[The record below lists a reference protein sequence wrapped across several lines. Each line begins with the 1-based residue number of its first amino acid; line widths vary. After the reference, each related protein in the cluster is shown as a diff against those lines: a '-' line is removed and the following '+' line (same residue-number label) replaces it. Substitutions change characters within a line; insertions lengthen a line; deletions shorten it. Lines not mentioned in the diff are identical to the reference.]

1 MPPIEVTAI
10 PAGQTV
16 PEGLPPE
23 VADRLRILLSAPGQL
38 ILVARR
44 GAVIVGL
51 LAGLRRRTTAMLRIV
66 WFWAGSADTNGDGEE
81 TGRALIAALERISL
95 EADILTW
102 RIAGAT
108 GEDDLPPALRR
119 LTGIAAAEPGS
130 VYSERRLR
138 NAEQPPKPVAP
149 LHPQSTGF
157 TCGPASLAMAFAG
170 LEPAIVPDR
179 QLEIALW
186 REATTVIGLTGPGGC
201 DPYGLALAVAA
212 RGYALRLF
220 MSASEPVLLDRGNTE
235 AKRELMTFVQADFK
249 SRVLA
254 SGIDVE
260 HRAFESWE
268 LRDAIAEGAIAVV
281 LIDQMETHGR
291 TAPHWVVVHAVH
303 DDLFLLNDPWIE
315 TDALETVADVLDLPI
330 RTPVLERMAR
340 YGEPSYRAALL
351 IGRSGSQASSPVQAV
366 RN

>member
-1 MPPIEVTAI
+1 MPAIEVTRI
-10 PAGQTV
+10 PGGQDA
-16 PEGLPPE
+16 PHGLPAE
-23 VADRLRILLSAPGQL
+23 VTSRLGPLLSAPGQL
-38 ILVARR
+38 ILVARQ
-44 GAVIVGL
+44 GSVIVGV

-66 WFWAGSADTNGDGEE
+66 RFWVDPADANGAGEE
-81 TGRALIAALERISL
+81 IGRALVAALELISL

-102 RIAGAT
+102 RIASAT
-108 GEDDLPPALRR
+108 GDDELPPALRR
-119 LTGIAAAEPGS
+119 LTGIAAAEQGS
-130 VYSERRLR
+130 VYTERKLR
-138 NAEQPPKPVAP
+138 NAQRPPKPVAP
-149 LHPQSTGF
+149 LYPQSTGF

-170 LEPAIVPDR
+170 LEPAVVPDR

-220 MSASEPVLLDRGNTE
+220 TSASEPVLLDRGNTE

-315 TDALETVADVLDLPI
+315 TDALETEADVLDLPI
-330 RTPVLERMAR
+330 HISVLERMAR

-351 IGRSGSQASSPVQAV
+351 IGRSSS
-366 RN
+366 